1 MSVVINGI
9 EYVPKLKLKLQHVSG
24 ESFGSTLRSMRKAAK
39 YSLDKAAVE
48 IGCSKSYLWDLEHDS
63 GEPSLRMAAKIA
75 EAYGVPILALAR
87 CLDTPSNADHEGQL
101 ARPAR

>member
-9 EYVPKLKLKLQHVSG
+9 EYVPKLKLQNVSG

-48 IGCSKSYLWDLEHDS
+48 IGCSKSYLWGMEHDS

-87 CLDTPSNADHEGQL
+87 CLDTPSNAGIHRAAEG
-101 ARPAR
+101 RPVE